1 MNGDNVTYFDT
12 VGVQYILKEIYRK
25 QTNIM
30 TNIYG
35 IQPYGSV
42 MCGYFCIGFIA
53 FLLNNKRLTDFTNL
67 FYAESLKKN
76 DKILLEYIQ

>member
-1 MNGDNVTYFDT
+1 
-12 VGVQYILKEIYRK
+12 
-25 QTNIM
+25 M
-30 TNIYG
+30 TNIYR

-76 DKILLEYIQ
+76 DKMLLEYIQ